1 MSLSNAL
8 FSSVTGL
15 ETSSTAIS
23 VIGENIANVNTPGFK
38 QRRVEFS
45 DILGQA
51 LGTGGS
57 FSQTGSGARVARIIR
72 VDGQGS
78 FESSERATDMAIEGQ
93 GFFMLD
99 DPIGGRRYTRAGLF
113 GFDNQGYLVDKEGLN
128 VQGFTIDPLTGTST
142 GQVTDI
148 RLIPGIAAPQVSS
161 LVDMSLNL
169 DADPTSA
176 PPTAPFAPATAQ
188 ATSNFQQ
195 SVTLFDSL
203 GAPHSATI
211 FFSKTATANTW
222 NWNAALDPSDT
233 TTPPAA
239 PADPY
244 VVIGGGNLT
253 FDTSGNLTGLT
264 GNPVIFNFSGG
275 AAAGQAVTFNF
286 GPVAGVGTGEPTT
299 QFAEQSAVNSITQ
312 DGFAPGALQ
321 AITID
326 TDGVMVGSFSNGET
340 RNLSQLALAQF
351 PNVEGMAST
360 GNNNLLETRASGQPL
375 VGNPR
380 SGQFGA
386 IRANNFEQSNV
397 DLADQ
402 FVRLIINQRAFQANT
417 RTVSVTNE
425 LMANVVQLGQ

>member
-15 ETSSTAIS
+15 ETSSTAIN

-38 QRRVEFS
+38 QRRVEFA

-51 LGTGGS
+51 VGTGGG

-72 VDGQGS
+72 IDGQGS
-78 FESSERATDMAIEGQ
+78 FESSDRPTDMAIEGS
-93 GFFMLD
+93 GFFILD
-99 DPIGGRRYTRAGLF
+99 DPIGGRRFTRAGLF
-113 GFDNQGYLVDKEGLN
+113 GFDNQGFLVDKQGFN
-128 VQGFTIDPLTGTST
+128 VQGFTIDPLTGKST
-142 GQVTDI
+142 GQLADV
-148 RLIPGIAAPQVSS
+148 RLIPGIAAPQVSGT
-161 LVDMSLNL
+161 VDMSLNL
-169 DADPTSA
+169 DAGVTTASGPFDPTN
-176 PPTAPFAPATAQ
+176 AQ
-188 ATSNFQQ
+188 LTSDFQQ
-195 SVTLFDSL
+195 TVTLYDSL
-203 GAPHSATI
+203 GAGHSSTI
-211 FFSKTATANTW
+211 FFSKTATPNVWDWT
-222 NWNAALDPSDT
+222 AAVDPGDT
-233 TTPPAA
+233 TTA
-239 PADPY
+239 PATAGDPY
-244 VVIGGGNLT
+244 VVMGSGQLT
-253 FDTSGNLTGLT
+253 FDNTGSMIALT
-264 GNPVIFNFSGG
+264 GNPVTFDFSGG
-275 AAAGQAVTFNF
+275 AAAAQAVTFNF

-299 QFAEQSAVNSITQ
+299 QFANQSAVNSISQ

-321 AITID
+321 AISID
-326 TDGVMVGSFSNGET
+326 SDGVMVGSFSNGEI
-340 RNLSQLALAQF
+340 RNLAQVALAQF
-351 PNVEGMAST
+351 PNTEGMAAT

-375 VGNPR
+375 IGEPR

>member
-38 QRRVEFS
+38 QRRVEFA

-72 VDGQGS
+72 VDSQGS

-93 GFFMLD
+93 GFFLLD
-99 DPIGGRRYTRAGLF
+99 DPVGGRRYTRAGLF
-113 GFDNQGYLVDKEGLN
+113 GFDNQGYLVDKEEFR
-128 VQGFTIDPLTGTST
+128 VQGFTIDPLTGAST
-142 GQVTDI
+142 GQLADI
-148 RLIPGIAAPQVSS
+148 RLIPGIAAPQVSA
-161 LVDMSLNL
+161 LVDISLNL
-169 DADPTSA
+169 DAGITTPS
-176 PPTAPFAPATAQ
+176 APFAPANPQ
-188 ATSNFQQ
+188 GTSDFQQ
-195 SVTLFDSL
+195 TVTLFDSL
-203 GAPHSATI
+203 GAGHSATI
-211 FFSKTATANTW
+211 FFSKTAAANTW
-222 NWNAALDPSDT
+222 DWTAAVDPADT

-239 PADPY
+239 PGDPY
-244 VVIGGGNLT
+244 VVMGGGQLT
-253 FDTSGNLTGLT
+253 FDPSGNLIGLT
-264 GNPVIFNFSGG
+264 GNPVNFDFSGG
-275 AAAGQAVTFNF
+275 ALAGQAVTFNF

-299 QFAEQSAVNSITQ
+299 QFAEQSAINSVSQ

-340 RNLSQLALAQF
+340 RNLAQLALAQF

-375 VGNPR
+375 IGEPR

-425 LMANVVQLGQ
+425 LLANVVQLGQ